1 MGLVNFVGKF
11 IPDLATVSEPIRRL
25 MVKGAVFKWGKAQEG
40 AFCRIKQLMSRS
52 ETLAHFDSRCKT
64 RLIADA
70 SPYGLGSVLV
80 QEQGGSDRVIAYGH
94 RSLST
99 IERKYSQTEREALA
113 LVWACEHHML
123 YLLGNEFELVTDHK
137 PLQFIFNNP
146 SSKPVPRIERWSLRL
161 QAFRFKVSYK
171 PGSSNVA
178 DPLSRM
184 VGSVGESSQP
194 CRAADV
200 GDQHAREVA
209 LASVP
214 RALKWD
220 EIVEQSNMCAE
231 IQSIVKALTENSL
244 SRCSIAYQSIATEL
258 SQVDGVLLR
267 GQRIV
272 IPASLRNR
280 VVELA
285 HEGHQGIVKTKQRLR
300 SKVWWPGID
309 KQAEQFC
316 RNCIDCMSI
325 SQPNA
330 PQPLS
335 MTKFPSKPW
344 SFLSADLLGPLPNG
358 QSVIVL
364 VDYYSRYFECVF
376 LRSAKAENII
386 EFMDT
391 VFTRFGYCDAIR
403 TDNGPQFIA
412 ESFQNY
418 LNESMI

>member
-1 MGLVNFVGKF
+1 
-11 IPDLATVSEPIRRL
+11 
-25 MVKGAVFKWGKAQEG
+25 
-40 AFCRIKQLMSRS
+40 
-52 ETLAHFDSRCKT
+52 
-64 RLIADA
+64 
-70 SPYGLGSVLV
+70 
-80 QEQGGSDRVIAYGH
+80 
-94 RSLST
+94 
-99 IERKYSQTEREALA
+99 
-113 LVWACEHHML
+113 
-123 YLLGNEFELVTDHK
+123 
-137 PLQFIFNNP
+137 
-146 SSKPVPRIERWSLRL
+146 
-161 QAFRFKVSYK
+161 
-171 PGSSNVA
+171 
-178 DPLSRM
+178 
-184 VGSVGESSQP
+184 
-194 CRAADV
+194 
-200 GDQHAREVA
+200 
-209 LASVP
+209 
-214 RALKWD
+214 
-220 EIVEQSNMCAE
+220 MCAE

-244 SRCSIAYQSIATEL
+244 SRCSMAYQSIATEL

-316 RNCIDCMSI
+316 RNCVDCMSI

-364 VDYYSRYFECVF
+364 VDYYSRYFECAF
-376 LRSAKAENII
+376 LRSTKAENII

-418 LNESMI
+418 LNEHDIKWVSTTPLWPQGNGEVERCNRTLLKVLRIAYENNQNLGRELRKFLLAYRSTPHSSTGVAPFTLLCGREMKTKLPALDIEPDLTVHDRARDTDALSKHKNKLQFDS